1 MNDTNERM
9 RMVAR
14 MMALGTLYRKTFDL
28 DHSDTSAAAFLNRV
42 VKLVVGFW
50 TAEFF
55 MTTTLWLLVGV
66 NPAEYV
72 PVKLAAS
79 LASVLLTLVMSHI
92 LAMIRA
98 LNIAAQVF
106 VSAVLSVLASL
117 IVTAID
123 YRLYTYINPSIGI
136 EYDLQNFCYMLFF
149 GISLFFGWSCFFIAY
164 LYNLD
169 ARAQERRLAITREE
183 ALTAKMQALYY
194 QINPHFLFNTLNS
207 IVGLIEE
214 GASSQ
219 ASRVVMSLSSFLRK
233 TLEMDP
239 LRDLA
244 LSEELALQSEYL
256 AIEKER
262 FSDRISVTLDIP
274 QELRTALVPSLILQ
288 PLVENAVKHGLGCSS
303 GDLKITISASQAE
316 DRLQLSV
323 DNVSDAGEVLPMVK
337 RSGLGVGL
345 ANVEERVKARFPE
358 GGSLVAGPVSPAH
371 FRVTVTMPLR
381 APVADRLAD
390 AAIDTA
396 PVVTA

>member
-1 MNDTNERM
+1 M
-9 RMVAR
+9 RMVAGI
-14 MMALGTLYRKTFDL
+14 MVLGSFYRKTFDM
-28 DHSDTSAAAFLNRV
+28 DHSDTSAAAFFSRV
-42 VKLVVGFW
+42 IKLVLSFW
-50 TAEFF
+50 AAEFF
-55 MTTTLWLLVGV
+55 MTGGLWVVLGV
-66 NPAEYV
+66 NPVDYA
-72 PVKLAAS
+72 PIKLVVS
-79 LASVLLTLVMSHI
+79 LVCVLITLMISHI
-92 LAMIRA
+92 VAMMRA
-98 LNIAAQVF
+98 RNIAAQVF
-106 VSAVLSVLASL
+106 VSAVLSILAST
-117 IVTAID
+117 VATTID
-123 YRLYTYINPSIGI
+123 YHLFTYVKPAVGVDYTI
-136 EYDLQNFCYMLFF
+136 ENFCYTLFY
-149 GISLFFGWSCFFIAY
+149 GVSLFFGWSCFFIAY
-164 LYNLD
+164 MYNLKVS
-169 ARAQERRLAITREE
+169 AQERRLAISREE

-219 ASRVVMSLSSFLRK
+219 ASRVVLSLSSFLRK

-288 PLVENAVKHGLGCSS
+288 PLVENAVKHGLGRSS
-303 GDLKITISASQAE
+303 GDLKITISASQEE

-323 DNVSDAGEVLPMVK
+323 DNVSDAGEVLPMVN

-358 GGSLVAGPVSPAH
+358 GGSLIAGPVSPAH
-371 FRVTVTMPLR
+371 FRVTLTMPLR
-381 APVADRLAD
+381 APAADRLAD
-390 AAIDTA
+390 AAINAA
-396 PVVTA
+396 PAVTA